1 MKKEDEELHTML
13 DSTPNLTTE
22 EVRDLYEEIVE
33 GFKVLGFS
41 REDSWN
47 ADWTI
52 AQIAHPLLKQ
62 LQETKHGAPRVDDED
77 VPEELRS
84 TSCAPKENEW
94 DTDDNWFKRY
104 EYVLDE
110 IIFAMQE
117 VANNYENEPEMFEKV
132 REMVFGEIDPKT
144 MTGEL
149 DTGIEIIP
157 SMAVLNKAY
166 HERIQNGLML
176 FGVFFTSLW
185 T

>member
-1 MKKEDEELHTML
+1 MKVDISYYKAG
-13 DSTPNLTTE
+13 SRKGQ
-22 EVRDLYEEIVE
+22 VRKNHVVCSETDAWE
-33 GFKVLGFS
+33 
-41 REDSWN
+41 

-52 AQIAHPLLKQ
+52 AQMVLPLL
-62 LQETKHGAPRVDDED
+62 LQVKKDKRGAPVVDDVY

-84 TSCAPKENEW
+84 TACAPKENKW

-117 VANNYENEPEMFEKV
+117 IANDYENEPDMYEKV
-132 REMVFGEIDPKT
+132 REMTLSEIDPNT
-144 MTGEL
+144 MTGEI
-149 DTGIEIIP
+149 DTGLKIIP
-157 SMAVLNKAY
+157 HMEALNKDY
-166 HERIQNGLML
+166 HARIQNGLKL

>member
-1 MKKEDEELHTML
+1 MK
-13 DSTPNLTTE
+13 
-22 EVRDLYEEIVE
+22 VEIKRYRSGKQHGSIRKNVVE
-33 GFKVLGFS
+33 I
-41 REDSWN
+41 DDYDAWN

-52 AQIAHPLLKQ
+52 AQIVLPLLLQVKKDKQ
-62 LQETKHGAPRVDDED
+62 GAPFVDDVY
-77 VPEELRS
+77 VPEHLRS
-84 TSCAPKENEW
+84 TACAPKENKW

-117 VANNYENEPEMFEKV
+117 VANDYENEPEMFEKV
-132 REMVFGEIDPKT
+132 REMTFGEIDPKT

-149 DTGIEIIP
+149 DTGLKIIP
-157 SMAVLNKAY
+157 HMEALNKDY
-166 HERIQNGLML
+166 HARIQNGLML

>member
-1 MKKEDEELHTML
+1 MKVDISYYKAGRRKGQ
-13 DSTPNLTTE
+13 
-22 EVRDLYEEIVE
+22 VRKNHVVCSERDA
-33 GFKVLGFS
+33 
-41 REDSWN
+41 WN

-52 AQIAHPLLKQ
+52 AQMVLPLLLQVKKDKQ
-62 LQETKHGAPRVDDED
+62 GAPFVDDVY

-84 TSCAPKENEW
+84 TSCAPKENKW

-104 EYVLDE
+104 QYVLDE

-132 REMVFGEIDPKT
+132 REIDPKT

-149 DTGIEIIP
+149 DTGLEIIP
-157 SMAVLNKAY
+157 HMEALNKAY
-166 HERIQNGLML
+166 HARIQNGLML

>member
-1 MKKEDEELHTML
+1 MKVDISYYKAGKRKGQ
-13 DSTPNLTTE
+13 
-22 EVRDLYEEIVE
+22 VRKNHVVCSERDAY
-33 GFKVLGFS
+33 
-41 REDSWN
+41 N

-52 AQIAHPLLKQ
+52 AQMVLPLLLQVKKDKQ
-62 LQETKHGAPRVDDED
+62 GAPFVDDVY

-84 TSCAPKENEW
+84 TACAPKENEW

-104 EYVLDE
+104 DYVLDE

-117 VANNYENEPEMFEKV
+117 VANNYENEPYMYEKV
-132 REMVFGEIDPKT
+132 REMSFGEIDPKT

-149 DTGIEIIP
+149 DTGLEIIP
-157 SMAVLNKAY
+157 HMEVLNKAY
-166 HERIQNGLML
+166 HARIQNGLML

>member
-1 MKKEDEELHTML
+1 MKVDISYYKAG
-13 DSTPNLTTE
+13 SRKGQ
-22 EVRDLYEEIVE
+22 VRKNNVVCSERDAY
-33 GFKVLGFS
+33 
-41 REDSWN
+41 N

-52 AQIAHPLLKQ
+52 AQMVLPLLPQVKKDKQ
-62 LQETKHGAPRVDDED
+62 GAPFVDDVY

-84 TSCAPKENEW
+84 TSCAPKENKW
-94 DTDDNWFKRY
+94 DVDDNWFKRY

-117 VANNYENEPEMFEKV
+117 VANEKKNKKKMIEKV
-132 REMVFGEIDPKT
+132 REMTFGDIDPKT

-149 DTGIEIIP
+149 DAGLEIIP
-157 SMAVLNKAY
+157 HMEALNKDY
-166 HERIQNGLML
+166 HARIQNGLML